1 MVEPELQ
8 CSGNFVHRFFV
19 LCKVRGIDGSGKYVV
34 WHVSGVSGCPGDGF
48 TRSNFIKAVG
58 LIEVVHTFDTLE
70 SNISIRERNV
80 NVKSFK
86 TFGLE

>member
-34 WHVSGVSGCPGDGF
+34 WHVSGVSRCPGDDF
-48 TRSNFIKAVG
+48 TRSNFIKVVG
-58 LIEVVHTFDTLE
+58 LIEVVYTFDTLK
-70 SNISIRERNV
+70 SNILTMERNV